1 MHFCNLHT
9 FLIRTLLPA
18 PSFHYNIRMIQI
30 FGTNKS
36 FDCKAAQR
44 FFKERR
50 IPFQFVDLKEK
61 EMSKGEFDSV
71 VSAIAKETGSR
82 ASAIEAMTDTSSK
95 EYSSIA
101 YLDDSE
107 KENKLFENQA
117 KLLKQPVCRNG
128 KMLATV
134 GMQQKTWEEWK

>member
-1 MHFCNLHT
+1 M
-9 FLIRTLLPA
+9 IRTLLPA
-18 PSFHYNIRMIQI
+18 LSFHYNIRMIQI

-36 FDCKAAQR
+36 FDCKAALR

-71 VSAIAKETGSR
+71 VGAIAKETGSR
-82 ASAIEAMTDTSSK
+82 TAAIEAMTDTSSK
-95 EYSSIA
+95 EYASIA

-134 GMQQKTWEEWK
+134 GIQQKTWEEWK

>member
-1 MHFCNLHT
+1 
-9 FLIRTLLPA
+9 
-18 PSFHYNIRMIQI
+18 MIQI

-36 FDCKAAQR
+36 FDTKSAQR

-61 EMSKGEFDSV
+61 DMSRGEFDSV
-71 VSAIAKETGSR
+71 VASLAKTMGGHDQ
-82 ASAIEAMTDTSSK
+82 AIEAMTDKNSK
-95 EYSSIA
+95 DYASIA

-107 KENKLFENQA
+107 KEEKLFENQL

-128 KMLATV
+128 KTDATV
-134 GMQQKTWEEWK
+134 GMAQKVWESWK

>member
-1 MHFCNLHT
+1 
-9 FLIRTLLPA
+9 
-18 PSFHYNIRMIQI
+18 MIQI

-61 EMSKGEFDSV
+61 EMSVGEFESV
-71 VSAIAKETGSR
+71 ITAISKKTGSR
-82 ASAIEAMTDTSSK
+82 AQAIEMMIDKSSK
-95 EYSSIA
+95 NYSNIA

-107 KENKLFENQA
+107 KQEKLFENQVT
-117 KLLKQPVCRNG
+117 LLLQPICRNG
-128 KMLATV
+128 KTEATV
-134 GMQQKTWEEWK
+134 GMDQETWEVWK

>member
-1 MHFCNLHT
+1 
-9 FLIRTLLPA
+9 
-18 PSFHYNIRMIQI
+18 MIQI
-30 FGTNKS
+30 FGTNKN

-61 EMSKGEFDSV
+61 EMSQGEFDSV
-71 VSAIAKETGSR
+71 VSAVSKTEGSR
-82 ASAIEAMTDTSSK
+82 SAAIEAMTDKSSK
-95 EYSSIA
+95 DYASIA

-107 KENKLFENQA
+107 KEEKLFENQA

-128 KMLATV
+128 KNSATV
-134 GMQQKTWEEWK
+134 GMQQKVWEEWK

>member
-1 MHFCNLHT
+1 
-9 FLIRTLLPA
+9 
-18 PSFHYNIRMIQI
+18 MIQI

-61 EMSKGEFDSV
+61 EMSAGEFDSV
-71 VSAIAKETGSR
+71 VTALARTEGGRDAAIDALIDKKAKDY
-82 ASAIEAMTDTSSK
+82 A
-95 EYSSIA
+95 SIA

-107 KENKLFENQA
+107 KESKLFE
-117 KLLKQPVCRNG
+117 KSGCPLKTAGLPQRKNRSDSRYVSENLGRLEINIFIIL
-128 KMLATV
+128 KFFSII
-134 GMQQKTWEEWK
+134 